1 MDAEKAET
9 LNWQIIVS
17 TGLTLGWPLADVLS
31 ATLPEL
37 MLGVRVWKRANGLD
51 EEPSKSMTKE
61 RLLSLM
67 EEYS

>member
-1 MDAEKAET
+1 MDADKAET
-9 LNWQIIVS
+9 LDWQIIVS
-17 TGLTLGWPLADVLS
+17 TGLTLGWPLTDVLS

-37 MLGVRVWKRANGLD
+37 MLGVRVWMCANGLD
-51 EEPSKSMTKE
+51 EAPSQSMTKE